1 MHARILTLVVIC
13 FSLVVVAAAQEQ
25 SQGSFQGP
33 NQIGSVDNQGIR
45 NYLLG
50 PGDLIDVRVFGQP
63 DLNAIAE
70 VDSEGNI
77 SSLPFLESPVRAR
90 CRTEKEV
97 QKDIATA
104 YGKYL
109 KSPQVSVRI
118 TERKSR
124 PPATVFG
131 AVRQATR
138 VQMQRKVDSMN

>member
-1 MHARILTLVVIC
+1 MKRILSLAVMC
-13 FSLVVVAAAQEQ
+13 FSLTIVAMAQEQ
-25 SQGSFQGP
+25 NQGSFQGP

-77 SSLPFLESPVRAR
+77 SSLPFLEIPIRAR
-90 CRTEKEV
+90 CRTEKDV
-97 QKDIATA
+97 QKDIAAA
-104 YGKYL
+104 YSKYL
-109 KSPQVSVRI
+109 KNPQISVRI

-124 PPATVFG
+124 PPA
-131 AVRQATR
+131 ATT
-138 VQMQRKVDSMN
+138 

>member
-1 MHARILTLVVIC
+1 MHARILTLILIC
-13 FSLVVVAAAQEQ
+13 LSLAVVAAAQEQ

-138 VQMQRKVDSMN
+138 VQMQQSTSQ